1 MNATT
6 TGGPFNRPPDFFFGV
21 LLRLSLA
28 AALSLVFTQVA
39 SGQTTTL
46 LEHSFDGV
54 TAPDLPAGVTA
65 ETTAWKTS
73 TSSPSP
79 GSGLNNLAH
88 TGSTP
93 SAVVLGPIDLS
104 SASAATLTY
113 YARRTSSY
121 PADSLLVRF
130 SIDGGTSFPHIFSS
144 GGLPAEASTYE
155 FVTIELAAPL
165 LGEPIVYLQFDGR
178 GGSSSGANIRIDDVL
193 ITAPLDLSSTSA
205 SFGFAADSSLWNPDD
220 GALPVS
226 FDLSWP
232 GPESIQGFQ
241 FDLGFDASLF
251 SLNSVTSNH
260 SSLNGAGWQI
270 TQNGS
275 RVVVVNLSSGSLE
288 PGNYSDLL
296 TSAWSFVGSP
306 LAQDSVVAVSI
317 SNLLVAESSP
327 TGGALSLPNGRRSH
341 IITVE
346 ANLASITVSSDSLHF
361 GNVTV
366 GDSASVSLFISNP
379 TGMADLR
386 IDSVRTSSGAFFP
399 ATVPA
404 TVAPASTESLV
415 LWFKPAPSSYGAL
428 TGNLVLYHNAPSGS
442 TIVRLAGNWLGGRGD
457 SDGDGA
463 FDVADVIQ
471 SLDVVAGIASSTP
484 ETLHRFYLYPYPD
497 GDSEIDVR
505 DLTVQIQAILHSAWP
520 DGAPL
525 TAVIPAPV
533 SGKGGNA
540 SASLL
545 AQGASLFLDTNT
557 PIRGFQ
563 LEFRMRSQPVSPL
576 AGKSGLSV
584 SSHFDAESMTYRTLM
599 FTNHNELL
607 PAGKHS
613 ILDGIDQQ
621 AEFISGIVVTDAK
634 EKLNIYTLGGFS
646 TPVEIPISQRSSEI
660 EMYPNPVSISG
671 GSKVSLKFAEALKE
685 ETGEAEVEIVD
696 LLGRA
701 LLKQALTKGQ
711 LIHEIDLSKVV
722 RSPGIHFVRI
732 HSGLSLTVMPFL
744 VVP

>member
-1 MNATT
+1 LGTAQAC
-6 TGGPFNRPPDFFFGV
+6 
-21 LLRLSLA
+21 LS
-28 AALSLVFTQVA
+28 SFRIP
-39 SGQTTTL
+39 
-46 LEHSFDGV
+46 LEWRIS
-54 TAPDLPAGVTA
+54 
-65 ETTAWKTS
+65 E
-73 TSSPSP
+73 
-79 GSGLNNLAH
+79 
-88 TGSTP
+88 STP
-93 SAVVLGPIDLS
+93 SERAPGPFFQQQYPPPLRLLQPSPWSCGLS
-104 SASAATLTY
+104 RHRLRTALLLAIWCSTTTPPRVQPLSASPETGSAAEEIRTGT
-113 YARRTSSY
+113 AR
-121 PADSLLVRF
+121 
-130 SIDGGTSFPHIFSS
+130 
-144 GGLPAEASTYE
+144 
-155 FVTIELAAPL
+155 
-165 LGEPIVYLQFDGR
+165 
-178 GGSSSGANIRIDDVL
+178 
-193 ITAPLDLSSTSA
+193 
-205 SFGFAADSSLWNPDD
+205 
-220 GALPVS
+220 
-226 FDLSWP
+226 
-232 GPESIQGFQ
+232 
-241 FDLGFDASLF
+241 
-251 SLNSVTSNH
+251 
-260 SSLNGAGWQI
+260 LNG
-270 TQNGS
+270 
-275 RVVVVNLSSGSLE
+275 
-288 PGNYSDLL
+288 
-296 TSAWSFVGSP
+296 
-306 LAQDSVVAVSI
+306 
-317 SNLLVAESSP
+317 
-327 TGGALSLPNGRRSH
+327 
-341 IITVE
+341 
-346 ANLASITVSSDSLHF
+346 
-361 GNVTV
+361 
-366 GDSASVSLFISNP
+366 
-379 TGMADLR
+379 
-386 IDSVRTSSGAFFP
+386 
-399 ATVPA
+399 
-404 TVAPASTESLV
+404 
-415 LWFKPAPSSYGAL
+415 
-428 TGNLVLYHNAPSGS
+428 
-442 TIVRLAGNWLGGRGD
+442 LGGRGD

-484 ETLHRFYLYPYPD
+484 ETLHRFDLYPYPD

-525 TAVIPAPV
+525 PAVIPAPV